1 MGFGG
6 TWIILQIIKHLVGIR
21 VSAEVEDAGLDIS
34 EHAESAYSEEE
45 EFKLDMDTY
54 TDNLKDKDEI
64 FRKK

>member
-1 MGFGG
+1 M
-6 TWIILQIIKHLVGIR
+6 
-21 VSAEVEDAGLDIS
+21 SAEVEEAGLDIS